1 MIGVFDSGY
10 GGLTVL
16 QALVERLPDRDFL
29 YLGDHAN
36 APYGGRSEEEI
47 YDLTK
52 TSIERLFAR
61 GCRLAILACNTASAV
76 ALRRLQQGW
85 LAETHPDRRV
95 LGVLVPAV
103 EAITRQPWQLE
114 EPLLRD
120 HGEPR
125 LVAVFATRRTVESGA
140 YEREI
145 GRRAPRVRVVQ
156 QACPQ
161 LAAGIEAGWPPAQLA
176 EMIEGDVAQLLDRLA
191 GEIPDEVVLGCTHY
205 PLVKEA
211 FAKALPAGALLL
223 DQPSLTARSLAAY
236 LLRHPNIDG
245 AAPRNRRLQW
255 LTTGEPAE
263 VSDRAKR
270 FFGGAAEFMAWQD
283 WSTT

>member
-16 QALVERLPDRDFL
+16 QAMIKRLPERDFI

-47 YDLTK
+47 YELTK
-52 TSIERLFAR
+52 TNVERLFAR
-61 GCRLAILACNTASAV
+61 GCRLVILACNTASAV

-85 LAETHPDRRV
+85 LADTHPDRRV

-114 EPLLRD
+114 EPQLRD

-145 GRRAPRVRVVQ
+145 GRRAPQVRVIQ
-156 QACPQ
+156 QACPN
-161 LAAGIEAGWPPAQLA
+161 LAAGIEEGWPLNQLA
-176 EMIEGDVAQLLDRLA
+176 GMIEEDVRQLLDRLD
-191 GEIPDEVVLGCTHY
+191 GDIPDEAVLGCTHY
-205 PLVKEA
+205 PLVQEA
-211 FAKALPAGALLL
+211 FAAALPESVLLL
-223 DQPSLTARSLAAY
+223 DQPSLAARSLAAY
-236 LLRHPNIDG
+236 LLRHPKIDP
-245 AAPRNRRLQW
+245 AVPRGRRLQW
-255 LTTGEPAE
+255 LTTGDPAE
-263 VSDRAKR
+263 VTPRASR
-270 FFGGAAEFMAWQD
+270 FFGDTAAFAVWRA
-283 WSTT
+283 